1 VTVRPG
7 RLDNL
12 RRIERLDPEADHEE
26 IFRLTTRYEFPWDYQ
41 QGTSIAFLRD
51 FAVPSISGLL
61 HRTGEF
67 ERNGQKRYDDTV
79 LIGFEGVVDG
89 LDSERGRAALR
100 RLNRIHGR
108 YDIPDDEYLYV
119 LATTV
124 VGPKRWIDA
133 YGWRP
138 LHPHEVEAMAR
149 VTTRFGEL
157 MGLKGLPSAYA
168 GYERFLDDYEA
179 ERFAFAETNR
189 QVAEA
194 TIRVFTGWYP
204 RPLRRFLRRATIA
217 LFDDPLREALGLPA
231 QPRWL
236 RSAVQRGLLGRAAVL
251 RHLGGPRPRHRPF
264 VPDASRTY
272 PFGYTLDALGPADS
286 PDHTRS

>member
-1 VTVRPG
+1 MRAG

-12 RRIERLDPEADHEE
+12 RRIERLDPLVDHDE

-51 FAVPSISGLL
+51 FGVPSISGLL
-61 HRTGEF
+61 HRTGQF
-67 ERNGQKRYDDTV
+67 ERHGQKRYDDTV
-79 LIGFEGVVDG
+79 LIGFEGVVEG

-100 RLNRIHGR
+100 RLNRIHGH
-108 YDIPDDEYLYV
+108 YDIPDDEYRYV

-133 YGWRP
+133 YGWRR

-157 MGLKGLPSAYA
+157 MGLKALPSTYD
-168 GYERFLDDYEA
+168 GYERLLDAYEA

-189 QVAEA
+189 VVAEA

-204 RPLRRFLRRATIA
+204 RPLHRVLRRATIA

-231 QPRWL
+231 QSRWL
-236 RSAVQRGLLGRAAVL
+236 RSAVERGLLARAAAL
-251 RHLGGPRPRHRPF
+251 RHLGAPRPAGRPY
-264 VPDASRTY
+264 VPDSTRTY
-272 PFGYTLDALGPADS
+272 PFGYTLDALGPAGA
-286 PDHTRS
+286 PDPRS